1 MSWTSNL
8 IKISI
13 SLINSIILI
22 ENYLIE
28 PNAKAVVLSS
38 IALLILTIPILLSIY
53 FSKLETASLNAIII
67 SLVLIITETL
77 FYFRIIESPAF
88 ETWGVAGNDKAIE
101 MLNKQPYV
109 KFKSNVKVRSQGN
122 RGNDFIY
129 TWLTDSKGYK
139 NLINEENLS
148 YDYIALGDS
157 FTEGMGVST
166 EDTWVSKINK
176 RSSKKIYN
184 AGVQGYSASQMKA
197 TYENLSSQLTY
208 DGVLICLLPKIYK
221 RESKFSKENIL
232 ISLENGKGGIEAIIN
247 PRERNS
253 FLTEFLRALWNAY
266 SLESKLKAKEDQR
279 SPYIGEI
286 PINYNTSTTLKE
298 NKNWKIYVKE
308 LMDIIISAKQR
319 NKKIVIIQFPH
330 RHEIYF
336 NNKELGI
343 ENLSKIDYYVEIN
356 LLKNSLPDDVKILDI
371 YPYLKSS
378 WQSNNEYLY
387 FIKDGHMNNH
397 GHELVANFL
406 LNNLP

>member
-38 IALLILTIPILLSIY
+38 IALLILTIPILLSIC
-53 FSKLETASLNAIII
+53 FNKLETASLNAIII

-88 ETWGVAGNDKAIE
+88 ETWGIASNDKAIE

-166 EDTWVSKINK
+166 EHTWISKINK
-176 RSSKKIYN
+176 RSDVPPYSV
-184 AGVQGYSASQMKA
+184 ALGFRVRGV
-197 TYENLSSQLTY
+197 
-208 DGVLICLLPKIYK
+208 V
-221 RESKFSKENIL
+221 
-232 ISLENGKGGIEAIIN
+232 
-247 PRERNS
+247 
-253 FLTEFLRALWNAY
+253 
-266 SLESKLKAKEDQR
+266 
-279 SPYIGEI
+279 
-286 PINYNTSTTLKE
+286 
-298 NKNWKIYVKE
+298 
-308 LMDIIISAKQR
+308 
-319 NKKIVIIQFPH
+319 
-330 RHEIYF
+330 
-336 NNKELGI
+336 
-343 ENLSKIDYYVEIN
+343 
-356 LLKNSLPDDVKILDI
+356 
-371 YPYLKSS
+371 
-378 WQSNNEYLY
+378 
-387 FIKDGHMNNH
+387 
-397 GHELVANFL
+397 
-406 LNNLP
+406 